1 METKTEI
8 ADIRETKTE
17 VADKPPEIGSAGT
30 SVQPAVSKERSLGP
44 FETAAARMKPSR
56 FTLPFAPW
64 RGWVMKPSHWVI
76 FLVICALLGALV
88 LYTLVHM
95 IDTST
100 SIARHVHAPSPVET
114 VPIRRQTLE
123 EVIGGSGAVEQA
135 ETVNLLTQLNA
146 QVLEVPV
153 KIGDLVKKGDLLV
166 RWDDRLI
173 KTTVEAN
180 REYVEADKIKIRNE
194 TRQVE
199 RYSTLQNQSMG
210 SEVDLEKYEMA
221 LADAKIDLAKS
232 TISLQ
237 QAEIDL
243 EHVKQMSPFDGIV
256 LERLVNP
263 NEFTKPGQVIMKLG
277 VLNTVLMAAKITE
290 EKMHSV
296 QLGLPAET
304 TFPAFPSEIFKGT
317 VTKIDPNIDPVTRTF
332 TAYVKI
338 ENPDFRLKPGLSG
351 FARIRRTA
359 KDVLAVP
366 SIAILNPSGEQASV
380 FVVDGTNHANLHKVR
395 PGIVVDAMTEIT
407 DGLKEGEKVVTVGQF
422 YLKDNDTV
430 RTTFRSIFK

>member
-1 METKTEI
+1 
-8 ADIRETKTE
+8 
-17 VADKPPEIGSAGT
+17 
-30 SVQPAVSKERSLGP
+30 
-44 FETAAARMKPSR
+44 MKR
-56 FTLPFAPW
+56 W
-64 RGWVMKPSHWVI
+64 HWLIFVI
-76 FLVICALLGALV
+76 MGGLLGFLV
-88 LYTLVHM
+88 LYTILHM
-95 IDTST
+95 IGTTTSM
-100 SIARHVHAPSPVET
+100 ARRVHAPAPVET
-114 VPIRRQTLE
+114 VPVRRQTLE

-135 ETVNLLTQLNA
+135 ETVNLLTQLTA

-153 KIGDLVKKGDLLV
+153 KIGDLVKKGALLV

-173 KTTVEAN
+173 KATVEAN

-199 RYSTLQNQSMG
+199 RYSTLQNKNMG
-210 SEVDLEKYEMA
+210 TAVDLEKYEMA

-232 TISLQ
+232 TVSLK

-243 EHVKQMSPFDGIV
+243 EHVKQLSPIDGIV

-277 VLNTVLMAAKITE
+277 VLNSVLMAAKITE

-296 QLGLPAET
+296 QLGLAAET
-304 TFPAFPSEIFKGT
+304 TFPAFPSEVFKGT
-317 VTKIDPNIDPVTRTF
+317 VAKIDPNIDPITRTF
-332 TAYVKI
+332 TTYIKI

-351 FARIRRTA
+351 FARIRRSA
-359 KDVLAVP
+359 KDILAVP

-380 FVVDGTNHANLHKVR
+380 FVVDGNNHANLRKVR

-407 DGLKEGEKVVTVGQF
+407 DGLKEEEKVVTVGQF
-422 YLKDNDTV
+422 YLRDNDKV
-430 RTTFRSIFK
+430 RTSFRSIFK

>member
-8 ADIRETKTE
+8 EN
-17 VADKPPEIGSAGT
+17 
-30 SVQPAVSKERSLGP
+30 
-44 FETAAARMKPSR
+44 KPSR
-56 FTLPFAPW
+56 PLSGSASSFRTAAP
-64 RGWVMKPSHWVI
+64 RMKRSHWVI
-76 FLVICALLGALV
+76 LIVISLLLGFLVF
-88 LYTLVHM
+88 YTILHV
-95 IDTST
+95 INTT
-100 SIARHVHAPSPVET
+100 TGIARHVRAPSPVET
-114 VPIRRQTLE
+114 VPVRRQTLE
-123 EVIGGSGAVEQA
+123 EVIGGSGGVEQA
-135 ETVNLLTQLNA
+135 ETVNLITQLTA

-153 KIGDLVKKGDLLV
+153 KIGDLIKKGALLV

-173 KTTVEAN
+173 KATVEAN
-180 REYVEADKIKIRNE
+180 REYVDADKIKIRNE

-199 RYSTLQNQSMG
+199 RYSTLQNQKMG
-210 SEVDLEKYEMA
+210 SAADLEKYEMA

-232 TISLQ
+232 SVSLQ

-243 EHVKQMSPFDGIV
+243 EHVKQLSPIDGIV

-263 NEFTKPGQVIMKLG
+263 NEFTKSGQVIMKLG

-296 QLGLPAET
+296 QLELPADV
-304 TFPAFPSEIFKGT
+304 TFPAFPSEVFKGT
-317 VTKIDPNIDPVTRTF
+317 ITKIDPNIDPVTRTF
-332 TAYVKI
+332 TTYIRI

-366 SIAILNPSGEQASV
+366 SIAIMNPAGEQSQV
-380 FVVDGTNHANLHKVR
+380 FVVDSTNHANLRKVR
-395 PGIVVDAMTEIT
+395 PGIVVNAMTEIT
-407 DGLKEGEKVVTVGQF
+407 DGLKDGDKVVTVGQF
-422 YLKDNDTV
+422 YLKDNDKV

>member
-17 VADKPPEIGSAGT
+17 VADKPSDTGSLGT
-30 SVQPAVSKERSLGP
+30 SSFRAATSKMRSRDTSS
-44 FETAAARMKPSR
+44 FRTATSK
-56 FTLPFAPW
+56 
-64 RGWVMKPSHWVI
+64 MKPSHWVI
-76 FLVICALLGALV
+76 FIVISVLLGFLV
-88 LYTLVHM
+88 LYTILHV
-95 IDTST
+95 INTTTSK
-100 SIARHVHAPSPVET
+100 ARAAHAPSPVET
-114 VPIRRQTLE
+114 VPARRQTLE

-135 ETVNLLTQLNA
+135 ETVNLITQLNA

-153 KIGDLVKKGDLLV
+153 KIGDLIKKGDLLV

-173 KTTVEAN
+173 KATVQAN
-180 REYVEADKIKIRNE
+180 REYVEADNIKIRNE

-199 RYSTLQNQSMG
+199 RYSTLQNKNMG
-210 SEVDLEKYEMA
+210 TAVDLEKYEMA

-232 TISLQ
+232 TVSLQ

-243 EHVKQMSPFDGIV
+243 EHVKQTSPLDGIV

-277 VLNTVLMAAKITE
+277 TLNTVLMAAKITE

-304 TFPAFPSEIFKGT
+304 SFPAFPSEIFKGT
-317 VTKIDPNIDPVTRTF
+317 VVKIDPNIDPTTRTF
-332 TAYVKI
+332 TTYVKI
-338 ENPDFRLKPGLSG
+338 ENPDFRLKLGLSG

-366 SIAILNPSGEQASV
+366 SIAIMNPSGEQDSV
-380 FVVDGTNHANLHKVR
+380 FVVDGTNHANLRKVH

-407 DGLKEGEKVVTVGQF
+407 NGLKEGEKVVTVGQF
-422 YLKDNDTV
+422 YLKENDKV
-430 RTTFRSIFK
+430 HTTSRSIFK

>member
-17 VADKPPEIGSAGT
+17 VADEPSDIESVGT
-30 SVQPAVSKERSLGP
+30 SSFQPAVSKKRSLEPSLQTAGP
-44 FETAAARMKPSR
+44 KMRR
-56 FTLPFAPW
+56 
-64 RGWVMKPSHWVI
+64 SHWVI
-76 FLVICALLGALV
+76 FTVICVLLGFLV
-88 LYTLVHM
+88 FYTILHV
-95 IDTST
+95 IDTTT
-100 SIARHVHAPSPVET
+100 SKARLVHAPSPVET
-114 VPIRRQTLE
+114 VPVRRQTLE
-123 EVIGGSGAVEQA
+123 EIIGGSGALEQA
-135 ETVNLLTQLNA
+135 ETVNLITQLTA

-153 KIGDLVKKGDLLV
+153 KLGDLIKKGDLLV

-173 KTTVEAN
+173 KATVEAN

-199 RYSTLQNQSMG
+199 RYSTLQNKNMG
-210 SEVDLEKYEMA
+210 TAVDLEKYEMA

-232 TISLQ
+232 TVSLK

-243 EHVKQMSPFDGIV
+243 EHVKQLSPVVGIV

-296 QLGLPAET
+296 QLGLSAET
-304 TFPAFPSEIFKGT
+304 TFPAFPSEVFKGT
-317 VTKIDPNIDPVTRTF
+317 VAKIDPNIDPITRTF
-332 TAYVKI
+332 TTYIKI

-366 SIAILNPSGEQASV
+366 SIAIMNPSGEQASV
-380 FVVDGTNHANLHKVR
+380 FVVDSNNHAILRKVH

-422 YLKDNDTV
+422 YLKDNDKV

>member
-1 METKTEI
+1 M
-8 ADIRETKTE
+8 R
-17 VADKPPEIGSAGT
+17 
-30 SVQPAVSKERSLGP
+30 R
-44 FETAAARMKPSR
+44 
-56 FTLPFAPW
+56 
-64 RGWVMKPSHWVI
+64 SHWVI
-76 FLVICALLGALV
+76 FVVISVVLGFLV
-88 LYTLVHM
+88 LYTILHM
-95 IDTST
+95 INTST
-100 SIARHVHAPSPVET
+100 GIARHVNAPSPVET
-114 VPIRRQTLE
+114 VPVRRQTLE

-135 ETVNLLTQLNA
+135 ETVNLITQLTA

-153 KIGDLVKKGDLLV
+153 KIGDLIKKSDLLV

-180 REYVEADKIKIRNE
+180 HEYVEADKIKIRNE

-199 RYSTLQNQSMG
+199 RYSTLQNKNMG
-210 SEVDLEKYEMA
+210 TAVDLEKYEMA

-232 TISLQ
+232 TVSLQ

-243 EHVKQMSPFDGIV
+243 EHVKQLSPIDGIV

-296 QLGLPAET
+296 QLGLPAEV

-317 VTKIDPNIDPVTRTF
+317 IFKIDPNIDPVTRTF
-332 TAYVKI
+332 TTYIKI
-338 ENPDFRLKPGLSG
+338 ENPGFRLKPGLSG

-366 SIAILNPSGEQASV
+366 SIAIMNPSGEQNQV
-380 FVVDGTNHANLHKVR
+380 FVVDGTNHAKLRSVH

-422 YLKDNDTV
+422 YLRDNDKV
-430 RTTFRSIFK
+430 HSTFRSIFK

>member
-8 ADIRETKTE
+8 ANIKESKAE
-17 VADKPPEIGSAGT
+17 VVDKPSDTGKADAS
-30 SVQPAVSKERSLGP
+30 SVQSAVSKERSLDPSSHTAGP
-44 FETAAARMKPSR
+44 KMKP
-56 FTLPFAPW
+56 W
-64 RGWVMKPSHWVI
+64 HWTVFVVI
-76 FLVICALLGALV
+76 CVLLGFLVF
-88 LYTLVHM
+88 YTILHV
-95 IDTST
+95 IDTTT
-100 SIARHVHAPSPVET
+100 SMARRVHAPSPVET
-114 VPIRRQTLE
+114 VPVHRQTLD
-123 EVIGGSGAVEQA
+123 EVIGGSGAIEQA
-135 ETVNLLTQLNA
+135 ETVNLITQLTA

-153 KIGDLVKKGDLLV
+153 KIGDLIKKGTLLV

-173 KTTVEAN
+173 KATVDAN

-199 RYSTLQNQSMG
+199 RYSTLQNQKMG
-210 SEVDLEKYEMA
+210 SAADLEKYEMA

-232 TISLQ
+232 SVSLQ

-243 EHVKQMSPFDGIV
+243 EHVKQMSPIDGIV

-296 QLGLPAET
+296 QLGLPADV
-304 TFPAFPSEIFKGT
+304 TFPAFPSEVFKGT
-317 VTKIDPNIDPVTRTF
+317 ITKIDPNIDPVTRTF
-332 TAYVKI
+332 TTYIKI

-366 SIAILNPSGEQASV
+366 SIAIMNPSGEQSQV
-380 FVVDGTNHANLHKVR
+380 FVVDSTNHANLRKVR

-407 DGLKEGEKVVTVGQF
+407 DGLKEGDKVVTVGQF
-422 YLKDNDTV
+422 YLRDHDKV
-430 RTTFRSIFK
+430 HSTFRSIFK

>member
-8 ADIRETKTE
+8 ANIKESKTE
-17 VADKPPEIGSAGT
+17 VGDKPSGSGKADAS
-30 SVQPAVSKERSLGP
+30 SVQPGVSKKRS
-44 FETAAARMKPSR
+44 
-56 FTLPFAPW
+56 FAPSSHTA
-64 RGWVMKPSHWVI
+64 GPKMKQWHWTV
-76 FLVICALLGALV
+76 FVVICALLGALV

-95 IDTST
+95 VDTTT
-100 SIARHVHAPSPVET
+100 SMARRVHAPSPVET
-114 VPIRRQTLE
+114 VPVHRQTLD
-123 EVIGGSGAVEQA
+123 EVIGGSGAIEQA
-135 ETVNLLTQLNA
+135 ETVNLITQLTA

-153 KIGDLVKKGDLLV
+153 KIGDLIKKGDLLV

-173 KTTVEAN
+173 KATVDAN
-180 REYVEADKIKIRNE
+180 RQYVEADNIKIRNE

-199 RYSTLQNQSMG
+199 RYSTLQNKNMG
-210 SEVDLEKYEMA
+210 TAVDLEKYEMA

-232 TISLQ
+232 TVSLK

-243 EHVKQMSPFDGIV
+243 EHVKQMSPIDGIV

-277 VLNTVLMAAKITE
+277 VLNSVLMAAKITE
-290 EKMHSV
+290 EKMHSI
-296 QLGLPAET
+296 QLGLLAEM
-304 TFPAFPSEIFKGT
+304 TFPAFPSEVFKGT
-317 VTKIDPNIDPVTRTF
+317 IFKIDPNIDPVTRTF
-332 TAYVKI
+332 TTYIKI

-380 FVVDGTNHANLHKVR
+380 FVVDGTNHAKLTKVR
-395 PGIVVDAMTEIT
+395 PGIVVNAMTEIS
-407 DGLKEGEKVVTVGQF
+407 DGLKEGDKVVTVGQF
-422 YLKDNDTV
+422 YLKDNDKV
-430 RTTFRSIFK
+430 HTTFRSIFK

>member
-1 METKTEI
+1 MKQWHWTVFVVI
-8 ADIRETKTE
+8 C
-17 VADKPPEIGSAGT
+17 VL
-30 SVQPAVSKERSLGP
+30 LG
-44 FETAAARMKPSR
+44 
-56 FTLPFAPW
+56 
-64 RGWVMKPSHWVI
+64 
-76 FLVICALLGALV
+76 FLVF
-88 LYTLVHM
+88 YTIVHVINTTTGM
-95 IDTST
+95 
-100 SIARHVHAPSPVET
+100 ARHVHAPSPVET
-114 VPIRRQTLE
+114 VPVHRQTLD
-123 EVIGGSGAVEQA
+123 EVIGGSGSIEQA
-135 ETVNLLTQLNA
+135 ETVNLITQLTA

-153 KIGDLVKKGDLLV
+153 KIGDLIKKGDLLV

-173 KTTVEAN
+173 KATVDAN
-180 REYVEADKIKIRNE
+180 REYVEADKIKIRDE

-199 RYSTLQNQSMG
+199 RYSTLQNKSMG
-210 SEVDLEKYEMA
+210 TAQELEKYEMA

-232 TISLQ
+232 TVSLK

-243 EHVKQMSPFDGIV
+243 EHVKQMSPIDGIV
-256 LERLVNP
+256 LERLINP

-296 QLGLPAET
+296 QLGLPAEM
-304 TFPAFPSEIFKGT
+304 TFPAFPSEVFKGT
-317 VTKIDPNIDPVTRTF
+317 IFKIDPNIDPITRTF
-332 TAYVKI
+332 TTYIKI

-380 FVVDGTNHANLHKVR
+380 FVVDSTHHANLRKVR

-407 DGLKEGEKVVTVGQF
+407 DGLKEGDRVVTVGQF
-422 YLKDNDTV
+422 YLKDNDKV

>member
-1 METKTEI
+1 M
-8 ADIRETKTE
+8 R
-17 VADKPPEIGSAGT
+17 
-30 SVQPAVSKERSLGP
+30 R
-44 FETAAARMKPSR
+44 
-56 FTLPFAPW
+56 
-64 RGWVMKPSHWVI
+64 SHWVI
-76 FLVICALLGALV
+76 FVVICLLLGFLV
-88 LYTLVHM
+88 LYTILHM
-95 IDTST
+95 INTT
-100 SIARHVHAPSPVET
+100 TGMARHVRAPSPVET
-114 VPIRRQTLE
+114 VPVHRQTLD

-153 KIGDLVKKGDLLV
+153 KIGDIIKKGALLV

-173 KTTVEAN
+173 KATVEAN
-180 REYVEADKIKIRNE
+180 REYVEADNIKIRNE

-199 RYSTLQNQSMG
+199 RYSTLQNKNMG
-210 SEVDLEKYEMA
+210 SAVDLEKYEMA

-232 TISLQ
+232 MVSLK

-243 EHVKQMSPFDGIV
+243 EHVKQLSPIDGIV

-263 NEFTKPGQVIMKLG
+263 NEFTKPGQVIMKVG

-317 VTKIDPNIDPVTRTF
+317 VAKIDPNIDPITRTF
-332 TAYVKI
+332 TAYIKI

-359 KDVLAVP
+359 KDVMAVP
-366 SIAILNPSGEQASV
+366 SIAIMNPSGEQASV
-380 FVVDGTNHANLHKVR
+380 FVVDGTNRANLRKVR

-422 YLKDNDTV
+422 YLRDNDKV
-430 RTTFRSIFK
+430 RTTYRSIFK

>member
-1 METKTEI
+1 M
-8 ADIRETKTE
+8 R
-17 VADKPPEIGSAGT
+17 
-30 SVQPAVSKERSLGP
+30 R
-44 FETAAARMKPSR
+44 
-56 FTLPFAPW
+56 
-64 RGWVMKPSHWVI
+64 SHWVI
-76 FLVICALLGALV
+76 FTVICVVLGFLV
-88 LYTLVHM
+88 FYTILHV
-95 IDTST
+95 IDTT
-100 SIARHVHAPSPVET
+100 TGKARLVHAPSPVET
-114 VPIRRQTLE
+114 VPVHRQTLE

-135 ETVNLLTQLNA
+135 ETVNLITQLTA

-153 KIGDLVKKGDLLV
+153 KIGDVVKKGALLV

-173 KTTVEAN
+173 KATVEAN

-199 RYSTLQNQSMG
+199 RYSALQDKKMG
-210 SEVDLEKYEMA
+210 TAVDLEKYEMA

-232 TISLQ
+232 TVSLK

-243 EHVKQMSPFDGIV
+243 EHVKQLSPIDGIV

-277 VLNTVLMAAKITE
+277 VLNTVLMTAKITE

-296 QLGLPAET
+296 QLGLSADT
-304 TFPAFPSEIFKGT
+304 TFPAFPSEGFKGT
-317 VTKIDPNIDPVTRTF
+317 VAKIDPNIDPITRTF
-332 TAYVKI
+332 TTYIKI

-359 KDVLAVP
+359 KDILAVP
-366 SIAILNPSGEQASV
+366 SIAIMNPSGEQASV
-380 FVVDGTNHANLHKVR
+380 FVVDSNNHANLRKVH

-422 YLKDNDTV
+422 YLKDNDKV

>member
-1 METKTEI
+1 M
-8 ADIRETKTE
+8 R
-17 VADKPPEIGSAGT
+17 
-30 SVQPAVSKERSLGP
+30 R
-44 FETAAARMKPSR
+44 
-56 FTLPFAPW
+56 
-64 RGWVMKPSHWVI
+64 SHWVI
-76 FLVICALLGALV
+76 FIVISFLLGFLV
-88 LYTLVHM
+88 LYTILHM
-95 IDTST
+95 INTTT
-100 SIARHVHAPSPVET
+100 SIARVVHAPSPVET
-114 VPIRRQTLE
+114 VPVRRQTLE

-135 ETVNLLTQLNA
+135 ETVNLITQLTA

-153 KIGDLVKKGDLLV
+153 KIGDLIKKGDLLV

-173 KTTVEAN
+173 KATVEAN
-180 REYVEADKIKIRNE
+180 REYVEADNIKIRNE

-199 RYSTLQNQSMG
+199 RYSKLQNQNMG
-210 SEVDLEKYEMA
+210 SAVDLEKYEMA

-232 TISLQ
+232 TVSLK

-243 EHVKQMSPFDGIV
+243 EHVKQTSPIDGIV

-263 NEFTKPGQVIMKLG
+263 NEFTKPGQVVMQLG

-296 QLGLPAET
+296 QLGLPADT
-304 TFPAFPSEIFKGT
+304 TFPAFPSEVFKGT
-317 VTKIDPNIDPVTRTF
+317 VAKIDPNIDPVTRTF

-338 ENPDFRLKPGLSG
+338 ENPGFRLKPGLSG

-366 SIAILNPSGEQASV
+366 SIAVMNPSGEQNQV
-380 FVVDGTNHANLHKVR
+380 FVVGGTNHANLRNVR
-395 PGIVVDAMTEIT
+395 PGIVVDAMTEVS

-422 YLKDNDTV
+422 YLKDNDKV
-430 RTTFRSIFK
+430 RTTSRSIFK

>member
-1 METKTEI
+1 M
-8 ADIRETKTE
+8 
-17 VADKPPEIGSAGT
+17 
-30 SVQPAVSKERSLGP
+30 RSLDP
-44 FETAAARMKPSR
+44 SSFRTAAPKMKR
-56 FTLPFAPW
+56 
-64 RGWVMKPSHWVI
+64 SHWVI
-76 FLVICALLGALV
+76 LIVISVLLGFLVF
-88 LYTLVHM
+88 YTILHV
-95 IDTST
+95 INTTTSK
-100 SIARHVHAPSPVET
+100 ARAVHAPAPVET
-114 VPIRRQTLE
+114 VPVHRQTLE

-135 ETVNLLTQLNA
+135 ETVNLTTQLNA

-153 KIGDLVKKGDLLV
+153 KIGDLIKKGDLLV

-173 KTTVEAN
+173 KATVQAN
-180 REYVEADKIKIRNE
+180 REYVDADNIKIRNE

-199 RYSTLQNQSMG
+199 RYSTLQNKNMG
-210 SEVDLEKYEMA
+210 TAVDLEKYEMA

-232 TISLQ
+232 TVSLQ

-243 EHVKQMSPFDGIV
+243 EHVKQTSPLDGIV

-263 NEFTKPGQVIMKLG
+263 NEFTKPGQVIIKLG

-296 QLGLPAET
+296 QLGLSAET
-304 TFPAFPSEIFKGT
+304 SFPAFPSEVFKGT
-317 VTKIDPNIDPVTRTF
+317 VVKIDPNIDPVTRTF
-332 TAYVKI
+332 TTYVKI

-366 SIAILNPSGEQASV
+366 SIAIMNPSGEQDSV
-380 FVVDGTNHANLHKVR
+380 FVVDGTNRASLRKVH

-407 DGLKEGEKVVTVGQF
+407 NGLKEGEKVVTVGQF
-422 YLKDNDTV
+422 YLKENDKV
-430 RTTFRSIFK
+430 HTTSRSIFK

>member
-1 METKTEI
+1 MRRWHWI
-8 ADIRETKTE
+8 IF
-17 VADKPPEIGSAGT
+17 VFIC
-30 SVQPAVSKERSLGP
+30 VVLG
-44 FETAAARMKPSR
+44 F
-56 FTLPFAPW
+56 
-64 RGWVMKPSHWVI
+64 
-76 FLVICALLGALV
+76 LV
-88 LYTLVHM
+88 LYTILHM
-95 IDTST
+95 IGTTTSM
-100 SIARHVHAPSPVET
+100 ARRVHAPSPVET
-114 VPIRRQTLE
+114 VPVRRQTLE
-123 EVIGGSGAVEQA
+123 EVIGGSGAIEQA
-135 ETVNLLTQLNA
+135 ETVNLITQLTA
-146 QVLEVPV
+146 QVLDVPV
-153 KIGDLVKKGDLLV
+153 KIGDVVKKGDLLV

-173 KTTVEAN
+173 KATVEAN
-180 REYVEADKIKIRNE
+180 REYVEADQIKIRNE

-199 RYSTLQNQSMG
+199 RYSALQNKNMG
-210 SEVDLEKYEMA
+210 NAADLEKYEMA

-232 TISLQ
+232 TVSLK

-243 EHVKQMSPFDGIV
+243 EHVKQMSPIDGIV

-304 TFPAFPSEIFKGT
+304 TFPAFPSEAFKGT

-351 FARIRRTA
+351 FTRIQRTA
-359 KDVLAVP
+359 KDILAVP
-366 SIAILNPSGEQASV
+366 SIAIVNPSGEQASV
-380 FVVDGTNHANLHKVR
+380 FVVDASNHAKLRKVR
-395 PGIVVDAMTEIT
+395 PGIVVNAMTEIT
-407 DGLKEGEKVVTVGQF
+407 DGLKEGDKVVTVGQF
-422 YLKDNDTV
+422 YLRDNDKI

>member
-17 VADKPPEIGSAGT
+17 VADKASDIRSPDT
-30 SVQPAVSKERSLGP
+30 SSFQPVVSKKKSLGP
-44 FETAAARMKPSR
+44 SSQTAGPKMRR
-56 FTLPFAPW
+56 W
-64 RGWVMKPSHWVI
+64 HWVI
-76 FLVICALLGALV
+76 FVVICVLLGLLV
-88 LYTLVHM
+88 LYTILHV
-95 IDTST
+95 IDTT
-100 SIARHVHAPSPVET
+100 TGIARHVHAPSPVET
-114 VPIRRQTLE
+114 VPVRRQTLE

-135 ETVNLLTQLNA
+135 ETVNLITQLNA

-153 KIGDLVKKGDLLV
+153 KIGDLIKKGDLLV

-173 KTTVEAN
+173 KATVQAN
-180 REYVEADKIKIRNE
+180 REYVEADNIKIRDE

-199 RYSTLQNQSMG
+199 RYTSLLNKKMG
-210 SEVDLEKYEMA
+210 AEVDLEKYEMA

-232 TISLQ
+232 TVSLQ

-243 EHVKQMSPFDGIV
+243 EHVKQTSPLDGIV

-263 NEFTKPGQVIMKLG
+263 NEFTKPGQVIIKLG
-277 VLNTVLMAAKITE
+277 VLNTVLMAAKMTE

-304 TFPAFPSEIFKGT
+304 TFPAFPSEVFKGT
-317 VTKIDPNIDPVTRTF
+317 VAKIDPNIDPITRTF
-332 TAYVKI
+332 TTYMKI

-366 SIAILNPSGEQASV
+366 SIAIMNPSGEQDSV
-380 FVVDGTNHANLHKVR
+380 FVVNGTNHANLRKVH
-395 PGIVVDAMTEIT
+395 PGVVVDAMTEIT
-407 DGLKEGEKVVTVGQF
+407 NGLKEGEKVVTVGQF
-422 YLKDNDTV
+422 YLKENDKVHSTS
-430 RTTFRSIFK
+430 RSIFK

>member
-17 VADKPPEIGSAGT
+17 VAAKRSEIGSFDT
-30 SVQPAVSKERSLGP
+30 SSSQPAVSKKRSLDPFSKTAGP
-44 FETAAARMKPSR
+44 KVRR
-56 FTLPFAPW
+56 
-64 RGWVMKPSHWVI
+64 RHWVI
-76 FLVICALLGALV
+76 FVVICALLGFLV
-88 LYTLVHM
+88 LYTILHM

-100 SIARHVHAPSPVET
+100 SIARRVHAPSPVET
-114 VPIRRQTLE
+114 VPVRRQTLE
-123 EVIGGSGAVEQA
+123 EVIGGSGSVEQA
-135 ETVNLLTQLNA
+135 ETVNLITQLTA

-153 KIGDLVKKGDLLV
+153 KIGDLIKKGALLV

-173 KTTVEAN
+173 KATVDAN

-199 RYSTLQNQSMG
+199 RYSTLQTEKMG
-210 SEVDLEKYEMA
+210 SAVDLEKYEMA

-232 TISLQ
+232 TVSLK

-243 EHVKQMSPFDGIV
+243 EHVKQMSPIDGIV

-263 NEFTKPGQVIMKLG
+263 NEFTKPGQVVMKLG
-277 VLNTVLMAAKITE
+277 VLNSVLMAAKITE

-296 QLGLPAET
+296 QLGLSAET
-304 TFPAFPSEIFKGT
+304 TFPAFPSEVFKGT
-317 VTKIDPNIDPVTRTF
+317 VWKIDPNIDPVTRTF
-332 TAYVKI
+332 TTYIKI

-359 KDVLAVP
+359 KDVVAVP

-380 FVVDGTNHANLHKVR
+380 FVVDSSNQANLRKVH
-395 PGIVVDAMTEIT
+395 PGIVVNAMTEIT

-422 YLKDNDTV
+422 YLKDNDKV

>member
-8 ADIRETKTE
+8 ADIKETKTE
-17 VADKPPEIGSAGT
+17 VADKPFDLGSGGT
-30 SVQPAVSKERSLGP
+30 SFQPAVSKKSSP
-44 FETAAARMKPSR
+44 SSFETATARTKPSG

-64 RGWVMKPSHWVI
+64 PGWVMKPSHWVI
-76 FLVICALLGALV
+76 FVVICALLGSLV
-88 LYTLVHM
+88 LYTILHM
-95 IDTST
+95 INTTT
-100 SIARHVHAPSPVET
+100 SIARIVHAPSPVEI
-114 VPIRRQTLE
+114 VPVRRQTLD
-123 EVIGGSGAVEQA
+123 EVIGGSGALEQA
-135 ETVNLLTQLNA
+135 ETVNLITQLTA
-146 QVLEVPV
+146 QILEVPV
-153 KIGDLVKKGDLLV
+153 KIGDLIKKGDLLV

-173 KTTVEAN
+173 KATVDAN
-180 REYVEADKIKIRNE
+180 REYVEADNIKIRDE

-199 RYSTLQNQSMG
+199 RYSTLQNQNMG
-210 SEVDLEKYEMA
+210 SAVDLEKYEMS

-232 TISLQ
+232 TISLT

-243 EHVKQMSPFDGIV
+243 EHVKQTSPIDGIV
-256 LERLVNP
+256 LARFVNP
-263 NEFTKPGQVIMKLG
+263 NEFTKPGQVVMQLG

-296 QLGLPAET
+296 QLGLPADT
-304 TFPAFPSEIFKGT
+304 TFPAFPSEVFKGT
-317 VTKIDPNIDPVTRTF
+317 VWKIDPNIDPVTRTF
-332 TAYVKI
+332 TVYVKI

-366 SIAILNPSGEQASV
+366 SIAVMNPSGEQSQV
-380 FVVDGTNHANLHKVR
+380 FVVDGMNQAKLTNVR

-422 YLKDNDTV
+422 YLKDNDKV
-430 RTTFRSIFK
+430 RTTHRSIFK